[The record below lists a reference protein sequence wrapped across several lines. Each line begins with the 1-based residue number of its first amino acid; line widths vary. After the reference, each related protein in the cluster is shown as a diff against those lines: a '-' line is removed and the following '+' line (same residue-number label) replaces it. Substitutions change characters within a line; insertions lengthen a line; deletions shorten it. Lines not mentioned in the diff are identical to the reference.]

1 VRGAQTG
8 NRLNDVL
15 RSFDPFDDRM
25 LEGTRAR
32 LLKDKEKVDEM
43 TRETDRLTKALA
55 SQVTVRRDMNQQL
68 QRLCEHYLKNIYI
81 DFDKLVNSKKLR
93 VEERLDALDERIT
106 ALDAHFT
113 SEKVR
118 IKFEIEERHNE
129 LMEML
134 AKFRQL
140 FAKECSV
147 RSEREATI
155 KKEMKEHDKDV
166 EDRFKEEAEARES
179 VSKKKICVS
188 HGYVL

>member
-8 NRLNDVL
+8 SRLNDVL

-179 VSKKKICVS
+179 VSKKKICFS
-188 HGYVL
+188 H